1 MQFRD
6 DRHAILFFNQHLSP
20 VYNLKSQLLLPSPPP
35 PPLLLLFAVVAV
47 VVELLVAVVWLTY
60 KNVLIRPQGCPNF

>member
-6 DRHAILFFNQHLSP
+6 DRHAILFFNQHLLP
-20 VYNLKSQLLLPSPPP
+20 VYNLKSQLLPPSPPPP
-35 PPLLLLFAVVAV
+35 PPLLLNIAVVV
-47 VVELLVAVVWLTY
+47 IVELLVAVVWLTY